1 MTTPV
6 VLTGQLNELVLVSNS
21 AKNVSAATINEILQK
36 TPGGNTLG
44 IDPEDTSTFHS
55 YDVRTGI
62 CLVTNPNCTV
72 ENVFEALK
80 RYPAPG
86 ATGESIYDGAIT
98 DVVIGPFGAGPVVH
112 YLDRRINQRE
122 RRSAK
127 LQEWN
132 FARHLWQREFLLLQS
147 GRSWGEFR
155 CVVSAYSECDQIL
168 YGRMQLKVARA

>member
-21 AKNVSAATINEILQK
+21 AKNLTVATINDILQK

-44 IDPEDTSTFHS
+44 IDPGDTSTFHS

-62 CLVTNPNCTV
+62 CLVTNPSCTV

-98 DVVIGPFGAGPVVH
+98 DVAIGPFGAGPVVQ
-112 YLDRRINQRE
+112 DIPG
-122 RRSAK
+122 
-127 LQEWN
+127 
-132 FARHLWQREFLLLQS
+132 EFLQRHFAGCTIENARKLLVKS
-147 GRSWGEFR
+147 GFAAEELGPEFDG
-155 CVVSAYSECDQIL
+155 SEPAQVI
-168 YGRMQLKVARA
+168 

>member
-1 MTTPV
+1 MNTPV

-21 AKNVSAATINEILQK
+21 AKNVTLATINDILQK

-44 IDPEDTSTFHS
+44 IDPGNTATFHS

-86 ATGESIYDGAIT
+86 ATGESIYDGAT
-98 DVVIGPFGAGPVVH
+98 TNVTIGPFGAGPVVH
-112 YLDRRINQRE
+112 YLDPSGNAVINVTTSGHLLYPGLVFRQVYQDGDLIAVQSIGFGNGPYPAFNAIMADTYGE
-122 RRSAK
+122 AK
-127 LQEWN
+127 MPL
-132 FARHLWQREFLLLQS
+132 
-147 GRSWGEFR
+147 
-155 CVVSAYSECDQIL
+155 I
-168 YGRMQLKVARA
+168 